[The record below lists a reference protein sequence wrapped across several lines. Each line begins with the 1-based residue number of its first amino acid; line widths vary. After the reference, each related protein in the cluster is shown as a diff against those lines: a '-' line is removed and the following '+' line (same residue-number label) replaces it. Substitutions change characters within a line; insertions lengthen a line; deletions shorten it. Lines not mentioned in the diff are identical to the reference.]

1 MRKPPPSE
9 SGNFWK
15 YCTACHDRWIRPSR
29 SSFCTHVPYRDKA
42 SQGLMKQTWHE
53 YKKAKEERET
63 ERASQ
68 EEEYGDL
75 DEASADRML
84 DEQEGACTD
93 EVVDAAVFDKE
104 APDDDPFE
112 PAVPVQLPAPD
123 TMDEDDLFATD
134 AAGRQDNKE
143 GDMEV
148 ELPTIPKVVFPTL
161 DQYKAKWA
169 SLLEYHARGN
179 DDAYSAENLVPTPQ
193 HVLFQDCPHVP
204 FSELNRRR
212 RKLDSAW
219 LVQFLVYMKPAT
231 MGVSPDTPTKPVR
244 YSFAG
249 ELPYKWQAP

>member
-1 MRKPPPSE
+1 
-9 SGNFWK
+9 
-15 YCTACHDRWIRPSR
+15 
-29 SSFCTHVPYRDKA
+29 
-42 SQGLMKQTWHE
+42 MKQTWHE

-68 EEEYGDL
+68 EDEYGDL

-84 DEQEGACTD
+84 DQQEGAGTD

-123 TMDEDDLFATD
+123 TMEDEDDLFATD

-169 SLLEYHARGN
+169 SLLEYHTRGN
-179 DDAYSAENLVPTPQ
+179 DDAYSVENLVPKPQ
-193 HVLFQDCPHVP
+193 
-204 FSELNRRR
+204 
-212 RKLDSAW
+212 
-219 LVQFLVYMKPAT
+219 M
-231 MGVSPDTPTKPVR
+231 
-244 YSFAG
+244 
-249 ELPYKWQAP
+249 